1 MKVTVKRIDTDFHME
16 GINDTGNTVYMDGN
30 PAIGGHNLGARPM
43 QMLLFGIGG
52 CSTIDI
58 ISILRKQRIE
68 PTSIEVD
75 IQGDRD
81 PNEVPSLFKG
91 IHITFKVGGVE
102 DMTKVEKAA
111 KLSMDKYCSVS
122 KMLEKSAVITHSVV
136 KV

>member
-16 GINDTGNTVYMDGN
+16 GINDTGNIIHMDGN
-30 PAIGGHNLGARPM
+30 PAIGGHNLGPRPM

-68 PTSIEVD
+68 PASIEVEID
-75 IQGDRD
+75 GERD
-81 PNEVPSLFKG
+81 PNAVPSLFEK
-91 IHITFKVGGVE
+91 IHLTFKVGGVD
-102 DMTKVEKAA
+102 DMNKVEKAA
-111 KLSMDKYCSVS
+111 ALSMQKYCSVS
-122 KMLEKSAVITHSVV
+122 KMLEQAAEITYSVI